1 MEGKLELIFFFQTSP
16 AHYMHMYTCSVQNN
30 NYYNSLCWL
39 IPCLVEISC
48 DPPNNRLDKLN
59 GRLLYEGNQ
68 YPLDN
73 ENVILRVRYL
83 HYGVVF
89 FLFQ

>member
-1 MEGKLELIFFFQTSP
+1 MKGKLEFKIFFQMSP
-16 AHYMHMYTCSVQNN
+16 AHYMCTCSEINVTVCF
-30 NYYNSLCWL
+30 LF
-39 IPCLVEISC
+39 PCLVEISC

-59 GRLLYEGNQ
+59 GKLTYEGNQ

-83 HYGVVF
+83 QDDVVIY
-89 FLFQ
+89 LFQ